1 MQLKPSLKSTETVH
15 HVSDKGMST
24 VVIKTLT
31 LRVILLKGNIK
42 GCLKLLGKH

>member
-1 MQLKPSLKSTETVH
+1 MSTETVH

-24 VVIKTLT
+24 VVIRTLM

-42 GCLKLLGKH
+42 SYLKLLGKH